1 MDEYRLKVVG
11 VHYAANPDDRG
22 AATDVETME
31 ERTVEMLR
39 WLDAERPRVV
49 LVAEPSNVHDPN
61 AVMVRAAG
69 RKVGYVFRDQA
80 TLALCLLK
88 SGGKGMMSA
97 SIAEVE
103 VKRRGNL
110 CIVVRADRE
119 VVERTDLGLTP
130 HNWDAWQCG
139 LPALPRCERWLAM
152 EEAEFVLDD
161 LMEHPDADTRD
172 ELIHYMTVW
181 KDSCLHDLSIDTKR
195 RREHYIEQ
203 LAALDDTRLMPLIK
217 SLDKMGVAICGDH
230 RRGYRMAWWNEMRQS
245 PDMER
250 YWTQWTTRGK
260 RNPWRDLYEV
270 DRYLRQLPDRTYD
283 FVGDLD
289 TFFTRLYSLDM
300 PRRVL
305 WHIYSLLLLRERLCH
320 ELGIAMQP
328 LAPDAYDI
336 DDVEEEAAGPTSAD
350 QEDEQPTSDAAV
362 AQRPIEELILE
373 ACTGRMESGS
383 DWIAVYKVLT
393 DKRLAANTYAG
404 FERYINAMNL
414 PGLPK
419 CNKDMLRKADPIYE
433 RPIYEWKPG
442 NAPHLKAVVVD
453 RRCEIARALSRL
465 LSTKR

>member
-1 MDEYRLKVVG
+1 M
-11 VHYAANPDDRG
+11 HYAANPDGKG
-22 AATDVETME
+22 AATDVEAME

-49 LVAEPSNVHDPN
+49 LVAEPSNVYDPN

-69 RKVGYVFRDQA
+69 RKVGYVVSDQA
-80 TLALCLLK
+80 TLALRLLK
-88 SGGKGMMSA
+88 SGGKGMMCA

-119 VVERTDLGLTP
+119 AVERTDLGLNP
-130 HNWDAWQCG
+130 HNWDAWQCD
-139 LPALPRCERWLAM
+139 LPALPLCERWLAM

-172 ELIHYMTVW
+172 ELINYMTVW
-181 KDSCLHDLSIDTKR
+181 KDSCLHDLSLDTKQ

-203 LAALDDTRLMPLIK
+203 LKALDDARLRPLIM
-217 SLDKMGVAICGDH
+217 SLDKMGVAVRGDH

-250 YWTQWTTRGK
+250 YWMSWTTRGK
-260 RNPWRDLYEV
+260 RDPWHDLYEV
-270 DRYLRQLPDRTYD
+270 DRHLRLLPSVTYD
-283 FVGDLD
+283 HVADLSA
-289 TFFTRLYSLDM
+289 FWGRLYSLDI
-300 PRRVL
+300 PRHVL

-328 LAPDAYDI
+328 LAPDAYGI
-336 DDVEEEAAGPTSAD
+336 GLPEEEHTQAISAD
-350 QEDEQPTSDAAV
+350 QEVLPAADDAV

-373 ACTGRMESGS
+373 ACSGRMKAGA
-383 DWIAVYKVLT
+383 DWIAVFKLLT
-393 DKRLAANTYAG
+393 DKGYVERTYAG

-414 PGLPK
+414 SGLPRCSK
-419 CNKDMLRKADPIYE
+419 ETLRKADDIY
-433 RPIYEWKPG
+433 RTKSFVYWSPAD
-442 NAPHLKAVVVD
+442 APEEKADILD
-453 RRCEIARALSRL
+453 RRKEIARALSKL
-465 LSTKR
+465 LKA